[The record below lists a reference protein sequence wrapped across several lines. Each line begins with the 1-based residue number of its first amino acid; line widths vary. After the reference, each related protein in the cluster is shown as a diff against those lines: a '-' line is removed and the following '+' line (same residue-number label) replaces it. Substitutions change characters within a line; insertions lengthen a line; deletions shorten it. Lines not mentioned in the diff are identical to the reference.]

1 MTLPETNLTSLI
13 KYNDIKSK
21 IKIKLIENLLT
32 LNTSHS
38 IINSNE
44 FDILKD
50 LKYISSLNESKK
62 NLSKNLINEKVFI
75 TLNKKLSVF

>member
-44 FDILKD
+44 FDSLKD
-50 LKYISSLNESKK
+50 LKYINSLNESKK

-75 TLNKKLSVF
+75 ILNKKLLVF

>member
-75 TLNKKLSVF
+75 ILNKKLSVF

>member
-1 MTLPETNLTSLI
+1 MTLPATNLTSLI

-75 TLNKKLSVF
+75 ILNKKLSVF

>member
-50 LKYISSLNESKK
+50 LKYINSLNESKK

-75 TLNKKLSVF
+75 ILNKKLLVF